1 MAVSEV
7 VPLSKPGIL
16 MKVPGWLFDQQGPLA
31 LRPGALPGILPWF
44 LRFVACARHSKIA
57 EIARDLARLTHRVYE
72 DYAPLLDACPD
83 RNLLGQRPIIEVFDS
98 PPPWSANVRIWSC
111 AGAWD
116 SSPKNWTPPPSAIWN
131 RPWPE
136 SSTMACCSPTGAR

>member
-7 VPLSKPGIL
+7 VPLSAGHSDESP
-16 MKVPGWLFDQQGPLA
+16 WLAVRPAGSVGPA
-31 LRPGALPGILPWF
+31 PGALPGILPWF